1 MKENEKMFTTYF
13 DIIFHLDLVVYCGFY
28 LIIIEGKSFALLTKV
43 ALFIIVLLYIYRF
56 ITSKLMK
63 LISKIENYRLKSF
76 TAPQIFKPEKI
87 PKFGIFLQIKIVFIN
102 YKNRKKIIPF

>member
-1 MKENEKMFTTYF
+1 MKENDKMFTTYF
-13 DIIFHLDLVVYCGFY
+13 DKVFHLDLVVYCGFY

-76 TAPQIFKPEKI
+76 TAPQIY
-87 PKFGIFLQIKIVFIN
+87 L
-102 YKNRKKIIPF
+102 